1 MCIFN
6 TRWLLSYFKKKDKQ
20 SDEEIRIN
28 RIKSLPFIW
37 KLDKKYK

>member
-6 TRWLLSYFKKKDKQ
+6 TRWLLSYFKKKETL

-28 RIKSLPFIW
+28 RIKLLPFIW
-37 KLDKKYK
+37 KYDKKYK